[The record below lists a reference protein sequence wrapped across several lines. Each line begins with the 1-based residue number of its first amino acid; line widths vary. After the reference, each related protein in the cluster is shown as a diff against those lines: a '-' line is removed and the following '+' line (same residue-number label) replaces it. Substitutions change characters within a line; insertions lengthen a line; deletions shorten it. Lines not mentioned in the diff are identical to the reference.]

1 MGILGLVN
9 VRVYTKGS
17 WLRFATHIVFG
28 VALCLLSILAT
39 ANDGDG
45 AVVLGETAWPLPIVA
60 IVVFV
65 GTSYPIYPSPADIS
79 SKHKSA
85 KSR

>member
-45 AVVLGETAWPLPIVA
+45 AVVLAETAWPLPIVA
-60 IVVFV
+60 IVVFI
-65 GTSYPIYPSPADIS
+65 GTSHPIYLSLPRRHI
-79 SKHKSA
+79 K
-85 KSR
+85 